1 MTVPGSTTAIPLD
14 PLTTVLVLPDG
25 SVHSRGTLLSGQDGE
40 QELLSEAWLF
50 PREQA
55 TNLQRPVRVS
65 IGRPSGSVEK
75 CLLSADGSTAAVA
88 AHPPVAVLD
97 PPDPRWDDG
106 MPQHSAMLET
116 ARAAER
122 ASDWSAAQVA
132 AERLAVHVH
141 NDLGDQHPHTVLAR
155 ELQGHFAVRARD
167 WASAARL
174 HTSAAAGRN
183 RLLAPTEATA
193 RTLKNAVFAWMQ
205 APVDKDLTETGY
217 TLAHLLVRVA
227 PGSPGPIAAVLSRLG
242 STGTP

>member
-1 MTVPGSTTAIPLD
+1 MTVPGATTIPLD

-25 SVHSRGTLLSGQDGE
+25 AVHSRGTLLSGPGSE
-40 QELLSEAWLF
+40 QELMDQAWLF

-65 IGRPSGSVEK
+65 IGRPTGSVERY
-75 CLLSADGSTAAVA
+75 LLAADGTLTEVP
-88 AHPPVAVLD
+88 AHPPTAVLD

-122 ASDWSAAQVA
+122 AGDWRAAQVA
-132 AERLAVHVH
+132 AERLAAHVLK
-141 NDLGDQHPHTVLAR
+141 DFGEQHPHAVLAQ
-155 ELQGHFAVRARD
+155 ELQGHLAVRAKD

-183 RLLAPTEATA
+183 RLLAPSEATERA
-193 RTLKNAVFAWMQ
+193 LKNAVYAWMQ
-205 APVDKDLTETGY
+205 APLDTGLTETGY

-227 PGSPGPIAAVLSRLG
+227 PTVPGPIAAVLSRLKPAW
-242 STGTP
+242 TR